1 MGQPVRILHILGN
14 TQLGGAESRIM
25 DLYRHMDRSVVQFDF
40 VVHSKEEGYFN
51 EEIRKLGGRI
61 FRVPRFRV
69 LNYFSYCRAWKKLL
83 QEHRDADGRS
93 EFHMIQGHMTS
104 TAAIY
109 LPIARKCGIETT
121 IAHARSAGVD
131 KGLKG
136 ILTRFLRRNL
146 SKKADYLFTCS
157 ELAGISVF
165 GKKAVEQGR
174 TRFLPNAI
182 DCQKFAPDPLVREKI
197 RRELGIE
204 NCYVIGH
211 VGRFH
216 YAKNH
221 EYLLRV
227 FAELV
232 KRKTRDYVLLLLGEG
247 SGMEDIRILSRELGI
262 GDKVYFLGNKSNV
275 NDYYQAMDY
284 FVYPSRFEGMPGT
297 IVEAQTAGLRC
308 LMSDTICKEVIATE
322 LVTTRSISEDPGLW
336 ADEIE
341 QHLQYQRS
349 SRVDEMKELGFDV
362 HGQAVLMTDF
372 YTKEK
377 LLLIS
382 PMLHQ
387 GGFERVCITTARLLK
402 PYYDVS
408 IVIFDDA
415 DIAFDIR
422 GLSIINIH
430 LGVRNGKLAKITNL
444 MRRAVRVRKLKQRMK
459 PVIAY
464 SFGPSANMV
473 NALSKTSLTSVFLG
487 LRGYQ
492 DVADDPKMKLYVRK
506 ADRIICCSKEIEAI
520 VQEKYGY
527 LQTATLY
534 NPYDAEGITE
544 LSKEKVTDLPWKM
557 EDEDRPR
564 ILIGVGRDDP
574 IKGFWHLIKAFYLV
588 QKEIPQMRLIIMGD
602 GSFEQAKSLVS
613 ELQLEQK
620 VYFPGVRKNPYK
632 YLAASEMFLLSS
644 YTEGFP
650 NVLVEAMILGRPLIS
665 TDCRTG
671 PAEILDHGKYG
682 ILVPDMGDT
691 EDYSGDTISEKET
704 CFAEKIIEVLK
715 DSERQKELSELERKR
730 AGEFDYDSYVDNLLK
745 LCYNKSL

>member
-136 ILTRFLRRNL
+136 ILTRFLRCNL

-204 NCYVIGH
+204 KCYVIGH

-322 LVTTRSISEDPGLW
+322 LVTTRSIREDPGLW

-430 LGVRNGKLAKITNL
+430 LGVRNGKLAKMTNL

-473 NALSKTSLTSVFLG
+473 NALSKTSLTRVFLG

-704 CFAEKIIEVLK
+704 CFAEKIVEVLK

>member
-182 DCQKFAPDPLVREKI
+182 DCQKFAPDPLVREKV

-262 GDKVYFLGNKSNV
+262 EDKVYFLGNKSNV

-322 LVTTRSISEDPGLW
+322 LVTTRSIREDPGLW

-372 YTKEK
+372 YTREK

-473 NALSKTSLTSVFLG
+473 NALSKTSLTRVFLG

-544 LSKEKVTDLPWKM
+544 LSREEVTDLPWKM
-557 EDEDRPR
+557 EDKDRPR

-650 NVLVEAMILGRPLIS
+650 NVLVEAMILGRPLVS

-671 PAEILDHGKYG
+671 PAEILEHGKYG

-704 CFAEKIIEVLK
+704 YFAQKIIEVLK

>member
-61 FRVPRFRV
+61 FRVPRV

-275 NDYYQAMDY
+275 NVYYQAMDY

-322 LVTTRSISEDPGLW
+322 LVTTRSIREDPGLW

-564 ILIGVGRDDP
+564 ILLGVGRDDP

-704 CFAEKIIEVLK
+704 CFAEKIVEVLK

>member
-61 FRVPRFRV
+61 FRVPCFRV

-104 TAAIY
+104 IAAIY

-204 NCYVIGH
+204 KCYVIGH

-322 LVTTRSISEDPGLW
+322 LVTTRSIREDPGLW

-430 LGVRNGKLAKITNL
+430 LGVRDGKLAKITNL
-444 MRRAVRVRKLKQRMK
+444 MRRAVRVRKLEQRMK

-473 NALSKTSLTSVFLG
+473 NALSKTSLTRVFLG

-534 NPYDAEGITE
+534 NPYDTEGITE

-574 IKGFWHLIKAFYLV
+574 VKGFWHLIKAFYLV

-602 GSFEQAKSLVS
+602 GTFEQAKSLVS

-704 CFAEKIIEVLK
+704 CFAKKIVEVLK

>member
-14 TQLGGAESRIM
+14 THLGGAESRIM

-136 ILTRFLRRNL
+136 ILTRFLRCNL

-204 NCYVIGH
+204 KCYVIGH

-322 LVTTRSISEDPGLW
+322 LVTTRSIREDPGLW

-704 CFAEKIIEVLK
+704 CFAEKIVEVLK

>member
-1 MGQPVRILHILGN
+1 
-14 TQLGGAESRIM
+14 M

-61 FRVPRFRV
+61 FCVPRFRV
-69 LNYFSYCRAWKKLL
+69 LNYFSYCRAWKQLL
-83 QEHRDADGRS
+83 QEHRDADGKS

-109 LPIARKCGIETT
+109 LPLARKCGIETT

-182 DCQKFAPDPLVREKI
+182 DCQKFASDPLVRETI

-262 GDKVYFLGNKSNV
+262 EDKVYFLGNKSNV

-297 IVEAQTAGLRC
+297 IVEAQTAGIRC
-308 LMSDTICKEVIATE
+308 LMSDTICKEVIATD
-322 LVTTRSISEDPGLW
+322 LVTTRSISEDPALW

-473 NALSKTSLTSVFLG
+473 NALSKTSLTRVFLG

-492 DVADDPKMKLYVRK
+492 DVADDLKMKLYVRK
-506 ADRIICCSKEIEAI
+506 ADRIICCSKEIEVI

-534 NPYDAEGITE
+534 NPYDAEEITE
-544 LSKEKVTDLPWKM
+544 LSKEEVTDLPWKM

-602 GSFEQAKSLVS
+602 GSFEQAKNLVS

-650 NVLVEAMILGRPLIS
+650 NVLVEAMLLGRPLVS

-691 EDYSGDTISEKET
+691 EDYSGDAISEKET
-704 CFAEKIIEVLK
+704 CFAQKIIEVLN
-715 DSERQKELSELERKR
+715 DSERQKKMSELERKR

>member
-69 LNYFSYCRAWKKLL
+69 LNYFSYCCAWKKLL

-473 NALSKTSLTSVFLG
+473 NALSKTSLTRVFLG

>member
-136 ILTRFLRRNL
+136 ILTRFLRCNL

-322 LVTTRSISEDPGLW
+322 LVTTRSIREDPGLW

-473 NALSKTSLTSVFLG
+473 NALSKTLLTSVFLG

-574 IKGFWHLIKAFYLV
+574 VKGFWHLIKAFYLV

-650 NVLVEAMILGRPLIS
+650 NVLVEAMILGRPLVS

-704 CFAEKIIEVLK
+704 CFAEKIVEVLK

-745 LCYNKSL
+745 LCYNESL

>member
-93 EFHMIQGHMTS
+93 EFHMLQGHMTS

-322 LVTTRSISEDPGLW
+322 LVTTRSIREDPGLW

-430 LGVRNGKLAKITNL
+430 LGVRNGKLAKMTNL

>member
-69 LNYFSYCRAWKKLL
+69 LNFFSYCRAWKKLL

-204 NCYVIGH
+204 KCYVIGH

-232 KRKTRDYVLLLLGEG
+232 KRKTRDYVLLLLCEG

-322 LVTTRSISEDPGLW
+322 LVTTRSIREDPGLW

-408 IVIFDDA
+408 IVLFDDA

-492 DVADDPKMKLYVRK
+492 DVADEPKMKLYVRK

-704 CFAEKIIEVLK
+704 CFAEKIVEVLK

>member
-69 LNYFSYCRAWKKLL
+69 LNYFSYCRVWKKLL

-204 NCYVIGH
+204 KCYVIGH

-430 LGVRNGKLAKITNL
+430 LGVRNGKLAKMTNL

-473 NALSKTSLTSVFLG
+473 NALSKTSLTRVFLG

>member
-136 ILTRFLRRNL
+136 ILTRFLRCNL

-204 NCYVIGH
+204 KCYVIGH

-322 LVTTRSISEDPGLW
+322 LVTTRSIREDPGLW

-704 CFAEKIIEVLK
+704 CFAEKIVEVLK

>member
-83 QEHRDADGRS
+83 QEHRDADGKS

-322 LVTTRSISEDPGLW
+322 LVTTRSIREDPGLW

-430 LGVRNGKLAKITNL
+430 LGVRNGKLAKMTNL

>member
-165 GKKAVEQGR
+165 GKKAVDQGR

-322 LVTTRSISEDPGLW
+322 LVTTRSIREDPGLW

-430 LGVRNGKLAKITNL
+430 LGVRNGKLAKMTNL

-671 PAEILDHGKYG
+671 PAEILEHGKYG

-691 EDYSGDTISEKET
+691 EDYSGATISEKET

>member
-136 ILTRFLRRNL
+136 ILTRFLRCNL

-322 LVTTRSISEDPGLW
+322 LVTTRSIREDPGLW

-745 LCYNKSL
+745 LCYNESL

>member
-204 NCYVIGH
+204 KCYVIGH

-322 LVTTRSISEDPGLW
+322 LVTTRSIREDPGLW

-632 YLAASEMFLLSS
+632 YLATSEMFLLSS

-704 CFAEKIIEVLK
+704 CFAEKIVEVLK

>member
-322 LVTTRSISEDPGLW
+322 LVTTRSIREDPGLW

-430 LGVRNGKLAKITNL
+430 LGVRDGKLAKITNL

>member
-473 NALSKTSLTSVFLG
+473 NALSKTSLTRVFLG

-527 LQTATLY
+527 LQPATLY

>member
-61 FRVPRFRV
+61 FRVPRFHV

-204 NCYVIGH
+204 KCYVIGH

-322 LVTTRSISEDPGLW
+322 LVTTRSIREDPGLW

-459 PVIAY
+459 PVLAY
-464 SFGPSANMV
+464 SFGPSAHMV

-745 LCYNKSL
+745 LCYNESL

>member
-473 NALSKTSLTSVFLG
+473 NALSKTSLTRVFLG

-691 EDYSGDTISEKET
+691 QDYSGDTISEKET

>member
-232 KRKTRDYVLLLLGEG
+232 KRKTSDYVLLLLGEG

-322 LVTTRSISEDPGLW
+322 LVTTRSIREDPGLW

-430 LGVRNGKLAKITNL
+430 LGVRNGKLAKMTNL

-745 LCYNKSL
+745 LCYNESL

>member
-204 NCYVIGH
+204 KCYVIGH

-322 LVTTRSISEDPGLW
+322 LVTTRSIREDPGLW

-430 LGVRNGKLAKITNL
+430 LGVRNGKLAKMTNL

-691 EDYSGDTISEKET
+691 EDYSGATISEKET

-745 LCYNKSL
+745 LCYNESL

>member
-1 MGQPVRILHILGN
+1 MEQPVRILHVLGN

-69 LNYFSYCRAWKKLL
+69 LNYFSYCRAWKQLL
-83 QEHRDADGRS
+83 QEHRDAEGKS

-157 ELAGISVF
+157 EIAGISVF

-182 DCQKFAPDPLVREKI
+182 DCQKFAPDSLVREKI

-204 NCYVIGH
+204 NSYVIGH

-262 GDKVYFLGNKSNV
+262 EDKVYFLGNKSNV

-308 LMSDTICKEVIATE
+308 LMSDTICKEVIATD
-322 LVTTRSISEDPGLW
+322 LVTTRSIGEDPGLW

-444 MRRAVRVRKLKQRMK
+444 MRRAARVRKLKQKMR

-473 NALSKTSLTSVFLG
+473 NALSKTSLTRVFLG

-506 ADRIICCSKEIEAI
+506 ADRIICCSKEMEDI

-527 LQTATLY
+527 LHTATLY
-534 NPYDAEGITE
+534 NPYDAEGIAE
-544 LSKEKVTDLPWKM
+544 LSKEEVTDLPWEM
-557 EDEDRPR
+557 ENEDRPR

-574 IKGFWHLIKAFYLV
+574 VKGFWHLIKAFYLV
-588 QKEIPQMRLIIMGD
+588 QKEIPQVRLIIMGD

-613 ELQLEQK
+613 QLQLEQK

-632 YLAASEMFLLSS
+632 YLAVSEMFLLTS

-650 NVLVEAMILGRPLIS
+650 NVLVEAMLLGRPLIS

-682 ILVPDMGDT
+682 ILMPDMGDT

-704 CFAEKIIEVLK
+704 CFAQKIIEVLK
-715 DSERQKELSELERKR
+715 DSKRQKELSELERKR

>member
-204 NCYVIGH
+204 KCYVIGH

-322 LVTTRSISEDPGLW
+322 LVTTRSIREDPGLW

-362 HGQAVLMTDF
+362 RGQAVLMTDF

-430 LGVRNGKLAKITNL
+430 LGVRNGKLAKMTNL

-473 NALSKTSLTSVFLG
+473 NALSKTLLTSVFLG

>member
-1 MGQPVRILHILGN
+1 MGQSVRILHILGN

-69 LNYFSYCRAWKKLL
+69 VNYFSYCRAWKKLL

-165 GKKAVEQGR
+165 GKKAVKQGR

-247 SGMEDIRILSRELGI
+247 SGMEDIRVLSRELGI
-262 GDKVYFLGNKSNV
+262 EDKVYFLGNKSNV

-308 LMSDTICKEVIATE
+308 LMSDTICKEVIATD

-444 MRRAVRVRKLKQRMK
+444 MRRAVRVKKLKQRMK

-473 NALSKTSLTSVFLG
+473 NALSKTSLTRVFLG

-534 NPYDAEGITE
+534 NPYDAERITE

-574 IKGFWHLIKAFYLV
+574 VKGFWHLIKAFYLV

-704 CFAEKIIEVLK
+704 CFAEKIVEVLK

-730 AGEFDYDSYVDNLLK
+730 AGEFDYDGYVDNLLK

>member
-136 ILTRFLRRNL
+136 ILTRFLRCNL

-182 DCQKFAPDPLVREKI
+182 DCQKFAPDLLVREKI

-204 NCYVIGH
+204 KCYVIGH

-322 LVTTRSISEDPGLW
+322 LVTTRSIREDPGLW

-415 DIAFDIR
+415 DIVFDIR

>member
-40 VVHSKEEGYFN
+40 VVHSKEEGCFN

-136 ILTRFLRRNL
+136 ILTRFLRCNL

-204 NCYVIGH
+204 KCYVIGH

-322 LVTTRSISEDPGLW
+322 LVTTRSIREDPGLW

-415 DIAFDIR
+415 DIVFDIR

>member
-322 LVTTRSISEDPGLW
+322 LVTTRSIREDPGLW

-473 NALSKTSLTSVFLG
+473 NALSKTSLTRVFLG

-704 CFAEKIIEVLK
+704 CFSEKIIEVLK

>member
-204 NCYVIGH
+204 KCYVIGH

-322 LVTTRSISEDPGLW
+322 LVTTRSIREDPGLW

-430 LGVRNGKLAKITNL
+430 LGVRNGKLAKMTNL

-745 LCYNKSL
+745 LCYNESL

>member
-204 NCYVIGH
+204 KCYVIGH

-262 GDKVYFLGNKSNV
+262 GDKVYFLGNKSNI

-322 LVTTRSISEDPGLW
+322 LVTTRSIREDPGLW

-671 PAEILDHGKYG
+671 PTEILDHGKYG

>member
-262 GDKVYFLGNKSNV
+262 GDKVYFLGNKSNI

-322 LVTTRSISEDPGLW
+322 LVTTRSIREDPGLW

-745 LCYNKSL
+745 LCYNESL

>member
-322 LVTTRSISEDPGLW
+322 LVTTRSIREDPGLW

-682 ILVPDMGDT
+682 ILVPDMGDI

-704 CFAEKIIEVLK
+704 CFAEKIVEVLK

>member
-322 LVTTRSISEDPGLW
+322 LVTTRSIREDPGLW

-362 HGQAVLMTDF
+362 YGQAVLMTDF

-430 LGVRNGKLAKITNL
+430 LGVRNGKLAKMTNL

>member
-165 GKKAVEQGR
+165 GKKAVKQGR

-262 GDKVYFLGNKSNV
+262 EDKVYFLGNKSNV

-372 YTKEK
+372 YTREK

-473 NALSKTSLTSVFLG
+473 NALSKTSLTRVFLG

-671 PAEILDHGKYG
+671 PAEILEHGKYG

-704 CFAEKIIEVLK
+704 YFAEKIIEVLK

>member
-322 LVTTRSISEDPGLW
+322 LVTTRSIREDPGLW

-430 LGVRNGKLAKITNL
+430 LGVRDGKLAKITNL

-473 NALSKTSLTSVFLG
+473 NALSKTSLTRVFLG

-745 LCYNKSL
+745 LCYNESL

>member
-322 LVTTRSISEDPGLW
+322 LVATRSIREDPGLW

-430 LGVRNGKLAKITNL
+430 LGVRNGKLAKMTNL

>member
-136 ILTRFLRRNL
+136 ILTRFLRCNL

-322 LVTTRSISEDPGLW
+322 LVTTRSIREDPGLW

-704 CFAEKIIEVLK
+704 CFAEKIVEVLK

>member
-61 FRVPRFRV
+61 FRVPRVRV
-69 LNYFSYCRAWKKLL
+69 RNYFSYCRAWKKLL

-136 ILTRFLRRNL
+136 ILTRFLRCNL

-322 LVTTRSISEDPGLW
+322 LVTTRSIREDPGLW

-473 NALSKTSLTSVFLG
+473 NALSKTLLTSVFLG

-574 IKGFWHLIKAFYLV
+574 VKGFWHLIKAFYLV

-650 NVLVEAMILGRPLIS
+650 NVLVEAMILGRPLVS

-745 LCYNKSL
+745 LCYNESL

>member
-1 MGQPVRILHILGN
+1 MEQPVRILHILGN

-322 LVTTRSISEDPGLW
+322 LVTTRSIREDPGLW

-430 LGVRNGKLAKITNL
+430 LGVRNGKLAKMTNL

-650 NVLVEAMILGRPLIS
+650 NVLVEAMILRRPLIS

>member
-262 GDKVYFLGNKSNV
+262 EDKVYFLGNKSNV

-322 LVTTRSISEDPGLW
+322 LVTTRSIREDPGLW

-372 YTKEK
+372 YTREK

-473 NALSKTSLTSVFLG
+473 NALSKTSLTRVFLG

-544 LSKEKVTDLPWKM
+544 LSREEVTDLPWKM
-557 EDEDRPR
+557 EDKDRPR

-650 NVLVEAMILGRPLIS
+650 NVLVEAMILGRPLVS

-671 PAEILDHGKYG
+671 PAEILEHGKYG

-704 CFAEKIIEVLK
+704 YFAQKIIEVLK